1 MSGYHANAFTK
12 GSPLGRYVIKRFVQM
27 VVLFLVFFALS
38 WIALQA
44 IPGNSIEQQLRLN
57 PNLPPEAITQA
68 LARRGLDKPPLE
80 QFWIYT
86 KNFFT
91 GDLGVSWSRYPQPVS
106 KLIAERLPRTVMLFS
121 VALLFQY
128 LIGFQAGKYLAW
140 RRNKRGEIAITIAGV
155 SLFTV
160 FYPWF
165 GLMMILLFAV
175 KLGWVPT
182 NGFIVEATWR
192 DAPVSANHVMVV
204 MFFSL
209 LAVTAFIGLTSWAS
223 SRLDRPN
230 QRRLVKIG
238 AWVVGLGGFWLFWA
252 TNKYL
257 VYAKDV
263 AIHLVLPVSVLTMVG
278 FAGVMLITRTS
289 MLETMKEDFVTTAR
303 AKGLSEAMVR
313 DRHAARTALLPVST
327 SLVLAVATVIDGGII
342 TESVFGWPGMGQLL
356 LASVVSEDIPVA
368 LAAFSFTGILALL
381 GHFAADILYG
391 VLDPRIRVTSQ
402 G

>member
-1 MSGYHANAFTK
+1 M
-12 GSPLGRYVIKRFVQM
+12 GRYVLKRFIQM
-27 VVLFLVFFALS
+27 VLLFLVFFALS

-68 LARRGLDKPPLE
+68 LERRGLDKPPIE

-86 KNFFT
+86 QDFFT

-106 KLIAERLPRTVMLFS
+106 SLIAERLPRTVMLFS

-128 LIGFQAGKYLAW
+128 LVGFQAGKYLAW
-140 RRNKRGEIAITIAGV
+140 RRNKRGEMVITIAGV

-182 NGFIVEATWR
+182 NGFIVESVWR
-192 DAPVSANHVMVV
+192 DAPLSANRMMMM
-204 MFFSL
+204 MFTSL
-209 LAVTAFIGLTSWAS
+209 MLVTAFIGVAVWAS
-223 SRLDRPN
+223 ARLDRPS
-230 QRRLVKIG
+230 QRRMVKAG
-238 AWVVGLGGFWLFWA
+238 AWVIGVGGFFAYWL
-252 TNKYL
+252 TSEYL
-257 VYAKDV
+257 VYAKDIAV
-263 AIHLVLPVSVLTMVG
+263 HLVLPVSVLTMVG

-289 MLETMKEDFVTTAR
+289 MLETMKEDFVLTAR
-303 AKGLSEAMVR
+303 AKGLTEGMVR

-342 TESVFGWPGMGQLL
+342 TESIFGWPGMGQLL
-356 LASVVSEDIPVA
+356 LASVVAEDIPVA

-381 GHFAADILYG
+381 GHFAADVLYG

>member
-1 MSGYHANAFTK
+1 
-12 GSPLGRYVIKRFVQM
+12 M
-27 VVLFLVFFALS
+27 VLLFLVFFALS

-68 LARRGLDKPPLE
+68 LERRGLDKPPIE

-91 GDLGVSWSRYPQPVS
+91 GDLGVSWSRYPQSVS
-106 KLIAERLPRTVMLFS
+106 SLIAERLPRTVMLFS

-128 LIGFQAGKYLAW
+128 LVGFQAGKYLAW
-140 RRNKRGEIAITIAGV
+140 RRNKRGEMAITIAGV

-182 NGFIVEATWR
+182 NGFIVESVWR
-192 DAPVSANHVMVV
+192 NAPLSANRMMMT
-204 MFFSL
+204 MFTSL
-209 LAVTAFIGLTSWAS
+209 MLVTAFIGLTVWAS
-223 SRLDRPN
+223 ARLDRPS
-230 QRRLVKIG
+230 QRRMVKTG
-238 AWVVGLGGFWLFWA
+238 AWVVGIGAFFAYWL
-252 TNKYL
+252 TNDYL
-257 VYAKDV
+257 VYAKDIAV
-263 AIHLVLPVSVLTMVG
+263 HLVLPVSVLTMVG

-289 MLETMKEDFVTTAR
+289 MLETMKEDFVLTAR
-303 AKGLSEAMVR
+303 AKGLTEAMVR

-342 TESVFGWPGMGQLL
+342 TESIFGWPGMGQLL
-356 LASVVSEDIPVA
+356 LASVVAEDIPVA

-381 GHFAADILYG
+381 GHFAADVLYG

>member
-1 MSGYHANAFTK
+1 M
-12 GSPLGRYVIKRFVQM
+12 GRYILKRFVQM

-86 KNFFT
+86 KDFFT
-91 GDLGVSWSRYPQPVS
+91 GDLGVSWSRYPRPVS
-106 KLIAERLPRTVMLFS
+106 ELIAERLPRTVMLFS

-128 LIGFQAGKYLAW
+128 LVGFQAGKYLAW
-140 RRNKRGEIAITIAGV
+140 RRNQRGEMLITIAGV

-182 NGFIVEATWR
+182 NGFIVEAVWR
-192 DAPVSANHVMVV
+192 GAPITANRMMVI
-204 MFFSL
+204 MFVSL
-209 LAVTAFIGLTSWAS
+209 LAVTAFIGTIVWAS
-223 SRLDRPN
+223 ARLDRPI
-230 QRRLVKIG
+230 RRRMLKISG
-238 AWVVGLGGFWLFWA
+238 WVIGLSAFWLFWA
-252 TNKYL
+252 TNDYL
-257 VYAKDV
+257 VYAKDIAV
-263 AIHLVLPVSVLTMVG
+263 HLALPVSVLTMVG

-303 AKGLSEAMVR
+303 AKGLTESMVR

-342 TESVFGWPGMGQLL
+342 TESIFGWPGMGQLL
-356 LASVVSEDIPVA
+356 LSSVVAEDIPVA
-368 LAAFSFTGILALL
+368 IAAFSFTGILALL
-381 GHFAADILYG
+381 GHFAADVLYG